1 MANINENR
9 KLMVEQMKSV
19 RAQLLNESLGLS
31 GRGIEKLQIQ
41 LSKILGSEINVKTE
55 SGGSARMAH
64 IFSVPGGIQSL
75 YVDEAFDGVWN
86 VYTQKENGF
95 VDKSF
100 DNELEEEDDAIKD
113 ALKLAKKEK
122 SKLIKVNPKFKG
134 KSSNK
139 SSKPKKQFL
148 KPKKDI
154 GPKVIDAINT
164 NIRRLTKEN
173 AEQMFPFLKKGIAAA
188 LKMKFK
194 VHPEIGDN
202 PKETHSDYWRF
213 KSPAEIQKAID
224 KTNKG
229 FKELNSL
236 VEKAEKKVSGAA
248 IKRITDLWQDMMV
261 DSGSDGYVAGQILG
275 SGTKSSSFIA

>member
-1 MANINENR
+1 MANIEKNR

-41 LSKILGSEINVKTE
+41 LSKILGSKVDVKKQP
-55 SGGSARMAH
+55 GGRARMAH

-75 YVDEAFDGVWN
+75 YVDEAYDGVWN

-95 VDKSF
+95 PDKSF

-113 ALKLAKKEK
+113 ALKLAKQEK
-122 SKLIKVNPKFKG
+122 SKLTKVNPKFKG
-134 KSSNK
+134 K

-154 GPKVIDAINT
+154 GPKVIEAINT
-164 NIRRLTKEN
+164 NIRRLTKDN
-173 AEQMFPFLKKGIAAA
+173 AEQMLPYLKKGIDAA

-236 VEKAEKKVSGAA
+236 VEKAEKRVSAAA
-248 IKRITDLWQDMMV
+248 IKRITELWRDMMR
-261 DSGSDGYVAGQILG
+261 DSGSDGYVAGQIMD
-275 SGTKSSSFIA
+275 SGTNQSSFIA

>member
-1 MANINENR
+1 
-9 KLMVEQMKSV
+9 MVEQMKSV

-31 GRGIEKLQIQ
+31 GKGLEKLQIQ
-41 LSKILGSEINVKTE
+41 LSKILGSEVNVKKE
-55 SGGSARMAH
+55 SNGRVRMGH
-64 IFSVPGGIQSL
+64 VFSVPGGIQSL
-75 YVDEAFDGVWN
+75 YVDEAYSGEWN

-95 VDKSF
+95 PDKSF
-100 DNELEEEDDAIKD
+100 DNELEDEDDAIKD
-113 ALKLAKKEK
+113 ALKLAKQEK

-139 SSKPKKQFL
+139 SSKPKKKFL

-154 GPKVIDAINT
+154 GPKIIDAINS

-173 AEQMFPFLKKGIAAA
+173 AEQMLPYVKKSIDAA

-202 PKETHSDYWRF
+202 PKETNSDYWRF

-229 FKELNSL
+229 FKELKSL
-236 VEKAEKKVSGAA
+236 AEKAEKKVSGAA
-248 IKRITDLWQDMMV
+248 IKRITDLWREMMI
-261 DSGSDGYVAGQILG
+261 DSGSDGYVAGQISS
-275 SGTKSSSFIA
+275 SGRGSSSFIA